1 MKLVTFDDSPTST
14 KEGITMVR
22 CFDCCKLIKSWR
34 PTTKRDWLFEET
46 WRCKVTG
53 ERVEQYYFKQ
63 KERDCKHYEKRPKL
77 VLNTMKYTQLVN
89 FEDDEFEVATA
100 TTIEEAKQF
109 LAVGFDYVT
118 EKNGICSSEDL
129 KGLVVKR

>member
-1 MKLVTFDDSPTST
+1 
-14 KEGITMVR
+14 MVR
-22 CFDCCKLIKSWR
+22 CFDCCNLIKSWK

-77 VLNTMKYTQLVN
+77 VLTQRVK
-89 FEDDEFEVATA
+89 EDY
-100 TTIEEAKQF
+100 
-109 LAVGFDYVT
+109 G
-118 EKNGICSSEDL
+118 
-129 KGLVVKR
+129 